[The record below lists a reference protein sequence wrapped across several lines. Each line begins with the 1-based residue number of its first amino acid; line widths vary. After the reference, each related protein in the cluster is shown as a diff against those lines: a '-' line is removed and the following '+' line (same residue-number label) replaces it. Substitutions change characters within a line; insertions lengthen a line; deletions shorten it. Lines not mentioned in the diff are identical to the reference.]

1 MMEGVMVTVGAY
13 EAKTRLAELLRMVE
27 SGERVMITRHGR
39 PVALLTSPS
48 GVPDKTAMEAVEEL
62 EGFGEGRS
70 LGPSLTIRD
79 LIEEGRS

>member
-1 MMEGVMVTVGAY
+1 MVTVGAY

-27 SGERVMITRHGR
+27 SGDRVLITRHGR

-48 GVPDKTAMEAVEEL
+48 GLPEQTAVEAVEEL
-62 EGFGEGRS
+62 EAFGAGRS
-70 LGPSLTIRD
+70 LGSSLTVRD